1 MNYGSFAGR
10 LGGDAEIR
18 TTPSGKQVLAFSVG
32 VTTGFGQNKSTLWV
46 SCSMWGDRGTKL
58 QQYLTKGLPVAVAGE
73 VSLRTYKDKQGEA
86 RGSMELNVQ
95 SVTML
100 GTAQERGGE
109 RTPAERSNAHE
120 DPNDEIPF

>member
-10 LGGDAEIR
+10 LGGDAETR

-46 SCSMWGDRGTKL
+46 ACSMWGERGTKL
-58 QQYLTKGLPVAVAGE
+58 AQYLTKGLPVAVAGE

-100 GTAQERGGE
+100 GTAQSQAPREA
-109 RTPAERSNAHE
+109 TAPAMP
-120 DPNDEIPF
+120 DFNDDIPF